1 MLFGGGHLADF
12 DYKRTMQAVFDA
24 VNEADD
30 AAEGISRLIQF
41 CRAEAPADAALWHA
55 LARRDFAADYAQ
67 FRDDF
72 GDNLKGSPIPATY
85 NGLYFGLD
93 GLNMPNGK
101 GVELGC
107 SDTFD
112 DANDDGDVEWAYDGS
127 HYPFEIASP
136 LVAELYDGVV
146 EMASLADHA
155 VCIAYVGLAVRD
167 ALREL
172 PISDTLGKA
181 RARAI
186 CWGPHD
192 GDLYRLGTLRRD
204 GLVLDCKWRW

>member
-1 MLFGGGHLADF
+1 LADF
-12 DYKRTMQAVFDA
+12 DYETTMRAVFDA

-30 AAEGISRLIQF
+30 VSGGISRLIEF
-41 CRAEAPADAALWHA
+41 CRGEAPEDAALWDD
-55 LARRDFAADYAQ
+55 LAERDFAADYVQ

-72 GDNLKGSPIPATY
+72 GDSLKGSPIPPKYT
-85 NGLYFGLD
+85 GFYFGLD

-101 GVELGC
+101 GIELGC

-112 DANDDGDVEWAYDGS
+112 NSKDDGDVSWAYDGS

-136 LVAELYDGVV
+136 MLSELYDGVV
-146 EMASLADHA
+146 EIASLADHA
-155 VCIAYVGLAVRD
+155 VCIGYVGLAVRD

-192 GDLYRLGTLRRD
+192 GDLYRLGTLRPD
-204 GLVLDCKWRW
+204 GLVLECKWRW

>member
-1 MLFGGGHLADF
+1 LADF
-12 DYKRTMQAVFDA
+12 DYVRTMRAVFDA
-24 VNEADD
+24 VNEGDD
-30 AAEGISRLIQF
+30 APDGIARLIKF
-41 CRAEAPADAALWHA
+41 CRAEAPADAALWDD
-55 LARRDFAADYAQ
+55 LARRDFAADYAH

-72 GDNLKGSPIPATY
+72 GDNLKGSPIPAKY
-85 NGLYFGLD
+85 NGFYFGLD

-101 GVELGC
+101 GVEFGC

-112 DANDDGDVEWAYDGS
+112 DANDDGDVKRAYDGS

-136 LVAELYDGVV
+136 LLSELYDGVV
-146 EMASLADHA
+146 EIASLADHA

-181 RARAI
+181 RARAV

-192 GDLYRLGTLRRD
+192 GDLYRLGTLRPD

>member
-1 MLFGGGHLADF
+1 M
-12 DYKRTMQAVFDA
+12 RAVFDA
-24 VNEADD
+24 VNDADD
-30 AAEGISRLIQF
+30 VADGIAQLIKF
-41 CRAEAPADAALWHA
+41 GRAEAPADAALWDN
-55 LARRDFAADYAQ
+55 LARRDFAADYAH

-72 GDNLKGSPIPATY
+72 GDKLNSSPIPTKY
-85 NGLYFGLD
+85 NGFYFGLD
-93 GLNMPNGK
+93 GLNMPSDK
-101 GVELGC
+101 GIEFGC

-112 DANDDGDVEWAYDGS
+112 DAKDDGDVKWAYDGS
-127 HYPFEIASP
+127 HYPFKIESP
-136 LVAELYDGVV
+136 LLSELYDGVV
-146 EMASLADHA
+146 KLASLADHA

-172 PISDTLGKA
+172 PISATLGNS

-192 GDLYRLGTLRRD
+192 GDLYRLGTLRPA